1 MKVLVLHSIT
11 DYKVIRP
18 YLNEQIKGLEKL
30 GVTFSHLPIDQ
41 KGINGYLRILL
52 KLRKILKSENYAL
65 IHAHYGLIGTLA
77 SMQRKVPVVITF
89 HGSDIN
95 ILKNRFLSLLGIF
108 LSRKNI
114 FVSNQLVVKK
124 FISKSIIIP
133 CGIDL
138 DKFYPIPKN
147 VARKALG
154 YNNID
159 KLVLFT
165 SHFDNPVKNY
175 SLAKKG
181 ISLLKNVELI
191 ELKDYS
197 REEVNLLMN
206 ACDCLLLT
214 SKYEGSP
221 QVIKE
226 AMACNCP
233 IVSTKVGDVPEIIS
247 SAKNCCIVDFDPG
260 EIAKAVNDIIN
271 KNIRSNGRDFIKH
284 LDNNLIALRIL
295 DVYKLSCN

>member
-52 KLRKILKSENYAL
+52 KLKKILKSENHDL

-95 ILKNRFLSLLGIF
+95 ISKNRFLSLPGIL

-114 FVSNQLVVKK
+114 FVSNQLVIKK

-138 DKFYPIPKN
+138 NIFYPIPKN

>member
-18 YLNEQIKGLEKL
+18 YINEQIKGLEKL

-52 KLRKILKSENYAL
+52 KLKKILKSENYDL

-95 ILKNRFLSLLGIF
+95 ISKNRFLSLPGIL

-114 FVSNQLVVKK
+114 FVSNQLVIKK
-124 FISKSIIIP
+124 FISKSITIP

-138 DKFYPIPKN
+138 NIFYPIPKN

-154 YNNID
+154 FNNNV

-175 SLAKKG
+175 HLAKKA

-191 ELKDYS
+191 ELKNYS
-197 REEVNLLMN
+197 REQVNLLMN

-221 QVIKE
+221 QVVKE

-233 IVSTKVGDVPEIIS
+233 IVATKVGDVPEILS
-247 SAKNCCIVDFDPG
+247 STNNCFIVDFEPL
-260 EIAKAVNDIIN
+260 EIASAVNYITS
-271 KNIRSNGRDFIKH
+271 KNVRSNGRDLIQH
-284 LDNNLIALRIL
+284 LDNKIISLKIFN
-295 DVYKLSCN
+295 VYKLICN